1 MQGIVYQILSQGDE
15 SFAHISDYS
24 PFYEADRTWDGD
36 RVAEKYAA
44 NHRALGSRVFNSHLR
59 WELMPQQQ
67 RSSDQPARCK
77 YIYVYRDGKD
87 ACTSFYHHLSSQAD
101 SDPFE
106 GTFDEFVDLWL
117 ENKIPFGSWAGHL
130 KSWIRAASNP
140 SNNILV
146 VRYEDMLADIE
157 GAVVRISNFL
167 GKSSDVSYLRSKILP
182 HISIDYM
189 RAHRSQYDPA
199 SVSWKDGF
207 QFIRKGV
214 AGDHKNSFTS
224 EHNKR
229 YGTML
234 EKEFCGGFSTFMEGA
249 IELSHR

>member
-15 SFAHISDYS
+15 SFHHISDYS

-36 RVAEKYAA
+36 RVAEKYAGSHA
-44 NHRALGSRVFNSHLR
+44 ALSSRIFNTHLR
-59 WELMPQQQ
+59 WEIMPK
-67 RSSDQPARCK
+67 SAGGPDKPARCK

-106 GTFDEFVDLWL
+106 GTFDEFVNLWL
-117 ENKIPFGSWAGHL
+117 QNKIPFGSWAGHL
-130 KSWIRAASNP
+130 KSWIGAASDPN
-140 SNNILV
+140 NNILV

-157 GAVVRISNFL
+157 GAVVRISDFL
-167 GKSSDVSYLRSKILP
+167 GKNSDLPYLRSTILP

-189 RAHRSQYDPA
+189 RAHREQYDPV

-224 EHNKR
+224 EHDRR
-229 YGTML
+229 YDAML
-234 EKEFCGGFSTFMEGA
+234 QKEFSGGYDAFIERA
-249 IELSHR
+249 AELSRK